1 MPGAGLTGPASS
13 GRIARAPARHDAM
26 EREAGA
32 PGNAMTMRNG
42 ANATLLVALL
52 LALLPFAP
60 SPVGADGSGDPA
72 PASSSGG
79 EYSDRQ
85 GNPTYKIDKDG
96 TVDWY
101 TSVGYLRYT
110 ANCMQ
115 CHGPDGL
122 GSSFAPSLVDALQTL
137 GYERFLDT
145 VTNGKKTVNTSQ
157 ELVMPAF
164 GVNPNVMCYVE
175 AIFIY
180 LRARSDGALGRGPPQ
195 KSAPRPAGY
204 SATENACMG

>member
-1 MPGAGLTGPASS
+1 MAMRTGAVA
-13 GRIARAPARHDAM
+13 A
-26 EREAGA
+26 
-32 PGNAMTMRNG
+32 
-42 ANATLLVALL
+42 ALL
-52 LALLPFAP
+52 FMLS

-72 PASSSGG
+72 AVSSSDG
-79 EYSDRQ
+79 EYSDKQ

-101 TSVGYLRYT
+101 TSVGYIRYT

-137 GYERFLDT
+137 SYSQFLDT
-145 VTNGKKTVNTSQ
+145 VTNGKKNVSASQ
-157 ELVMPAF
+157 DLVMPAF
-164 GVNPNVMCYVE
+164 GVNPNVMCYID

-180 LRARSDGALGRGPPQ
+180 LRARSDGALGRGHPQ
-195 KSAPRPAGY
+195 KNAPKPAGY
-204 SATENACMG
+204 SAAEDACMG